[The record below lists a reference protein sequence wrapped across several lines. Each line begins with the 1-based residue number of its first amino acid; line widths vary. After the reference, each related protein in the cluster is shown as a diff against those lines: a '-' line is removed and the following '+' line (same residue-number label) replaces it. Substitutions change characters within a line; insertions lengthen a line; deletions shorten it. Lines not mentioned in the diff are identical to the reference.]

1 MNRILFTLL
10 LSVFFFAQQGYAQ
23 VGKICNWEN
32 NKKCAVVLTF
42 DDWTAGQYPLAVPEL
57 KKRNIPAT
65 FFLITNFLG
74 ESWVANNWSTVL
86 ITAANGNEISNH
98 TTDHSGQASPNAS
111 AINGAKAAIESN
123 VPGTKVC
130 TFAYPLGQFS
140 SASFA
145 FLRANGYIGAREVAP
160 STGHYSYD
168 FVSSLDDYY
177 KVTTTTVSSALSL
190 NAFSAEINNVIA
202 GGGLLTYM
210 YHSVSSPTIADAT
223 YSALTVSEF
232 STQLDA
238 LSSYKSKVWITTFEK
253 ALKYHRERKCA
264 SLTELAAP
272 NGLQWVVNL
281 TDTLYNNSLYNQE
294 LSLQLKMN
302 GVNYDEVFQNNKAL
316 QIDSVFNDTIMF
328 RAVPDG
334 GAITL
339 KASAGIS
346 ISAALTPIVVYNN
359 VATNVHFTSTAIA
372 ALPHVVSQMK
382 LNLTAIGGGS
392 AVSMNTLGNSNY
404 DYTFN
409 VAAGVVSGDKTIL
422 LSVTDDAAHTL
433 TYTLHLEVS
442 GGIVVSAATVNPA
455 TVENT
460 SDQQLTFDLQAS
472 DDGSVSGVKLDLS
485 AIGGGA
491 ALAMTS
497 GDAHHFTLNYVL
509 PAFTSTG
516 TKVIVATVTDNLGN
530 TKTQNISLLIKA
542 GFTYSDIYTDAFT
555 RICVGCYWTT
565 GTLAEQLNLGAIEGV
580 KDYSFDYKT
589 KYDDVNFNICNWL
602 DVNAMDFSAFDSL
615 ELSYKGPVTPG
626 AVLSVNLVA
635 VGDVKS
641 NTVLLT
647 LTPNYVSTKV
657 AVSAF
662 SGVNL
667 SQIKLL
673 RFAVDGGSTAAGNIR
688 LDNIRLSKTVTS
700 VVTGVD
706 DFVHSA
712 SSATV
717 YPNPFNETITI
728 KVNST
733 KNATIDLKVYS
744 LIGDLV
750 YASATNVT
758 NENIVM
764 GEYLQAGIYLVEVT
778 VEGQKQFSK
787 ICKQ

>member
-1 MNRILFTLL
+1 MNRILFALL
-10 LSVFFFAQQGYAQ
+10 LFVFIFVQQGYAQ

-32 NKKCAVVLTF
+32 NKKGAVVLTF
-42 DDWTAGQYPLAVPEL
+42 DDWTSGQYPLAVPEL

-74 ESWVANNWSTVL
+74 ESWVANNWSTVVV
-86 ITAANGNEISNH
+86 TAGNGNEISNH
-98 TTDHSGQASPNAS
+98 TTDHSGQAIPNAS
-111 AINGAKAAIESN
+111 AINGAKAAIEAN
-123 VPGTKVC
+123 VPNTKVC

-145 FLRANGYIGAREVAP
+145 FLRANGYVGAREVAP

-190 NAFSAEINNVIA
+190 KAFTTEIDNVID

-210 YHSVSSPTIADAT
+210 YHSVSSPTIPDAT
-223 YSALTVSEF
+223 YSALTVDELSA
-232 STQLDA
+232 QLDA
-238 LSSYKSKVWITTFEK
+238 LSSYRNKVWVTTFDK
-253 ALKYHRERKCA
+253 ALKYHREKKCA
-264 SLTELAAP
+264 SLSEVTPP

-281 TDTLYNNSLYNQE
+281 SDTLYNNALYNQP
-294 LSLQLKMN
+294 LSIQMKMN
-302 GVNYDEVFQNNKAL
+302 GVKYDQVVQNNIAL
-316 QIDSVFNDTIMF
+316 YIDSIFNDTIMF

-334 GAITL
+334 GNITL
-339 KASAGIS
+339 KSSSGIS
-346 ISAALTPIVVYNN
+346 ITAEVNPGVIYNN
-359 VATNVHFTSTAIA
+359 VATDVHFTSTALA
-372 ALPHVVSQMK
+372 ALPNVVSQMK
-382 LNLTAIGGGS
+382 LNLSAIGGGN
-392 AVSMNTLGNSNY
+392 AVAMNALGNNNY
-404 DYTFN
+404 DYTFK
-409 VAAGVVSGDKTIL
+409 VPAGLLSGDKTIL
-422 LSVTDDAAHTL
+422 LTVTDNAAHTL
-433 TYTLHLEVS
+433 TYTLKLEVS
-442 GGIVVSAATVNPA
+442 GGITVSAATVSPS

-460 SDQQLTFDLQAS
+460 VDQQLTFAIQAS
-472 DDGSVSGVKLDLS
+472 DDGSVADVRLNLS

-491 ALAMTS
+491 AVKMNS
-497 GDAHHFTLNYVL
+497 VDAQHFTLSYLL

-516 TKVIVATVTDNLGN
+516 TKTILATVTDNEGN
-530 TKTQNISLLIKA
+530 TKTKNITLLVNP
-542 GFTYSDIYTDAFT
+542 GFSYSDIYTDAFT
-555 RICVGCYWTT
+555 KICVGCYWTT
-565 GTLAEQLNLGAIEGV
+565 GTLAEQSNLGAIEGV

-602 DVNAMDFSAFDSL
+602 DVNAMDFSAYDSL
-615 ELSYKGPVTPG
+615 EISYKGPTTPG
-626 AVLSVNLVA
+626 AVLSVNVVA
-635 VGDVKS
+635 VGDLKS

-647 LTPNYVSTKV
+647 LTPSYVRTKV

-673 RFAVDGGSTAAGNIR
+673 RFAVDGGSAPAGNIR
-688 LDNIRLSKTVTS
+688 LDNIRLSKIVTS
-700 VVTGVD
+700 VLTGVD
-706 DFVHSA
+706 AFFNSENNA
-712 SSATV
+712 IV

-733 KNATIDLKVYS
+733 KNAIIDLKVYS
-744 LIGDLV
+744 LLGDLV

-778 VEGQKQFSK
+778 VAGQKQFSK